1 MRLNGEN
8 YLQFLQEELPEL
20 LEDVPLDVRRRMWF
34 QHDGAP
40 AHSTRIVRDWLD
52 QRFPGRWIG
61 RGGPVSWPLRSPDL
75 NPLDFFLWG
84 HVEGEVVYGR
94 TRVSERVSPGVM
106 HIIRSE
112 TLAESLGKTL
122 SKTLGKTLG
131 QTVGNTFS
139 DKKSRHESRR
149 ESRIGLYAWLPA
161 RLSPRVVFLRG

>member
-1 MRLNGEN
+1 MHLNGEN

-40 AHSTRIVRDWLD
+40 VHSTRIVRDWLD

-84 HVEGEVVYGR
+84 HVKAYVYTTSKTFVPGLMRRWPPSRR
-94 TRVSERVSPGVM
+94 TWWAEHSIIWSFQVHRSPRWTVW
-106 HIIRSE
+106 
-112 TLAESLGKTL
+112 TLAVRLPSEAQCDDVT
-122 SKTLGKTLG
+122 
-131 QTVGNTFS
+131 QEYEHN
-139 DKKSRHESRR
+139 KKEI
-149 ESRIGLYAWLPA
+149 EKQKNMYTNI
-161 RLSPRVVFLRG
+161 